1 MKRTRKRLTL
11 CVILLIAN
19 LALIWLSSC
28 LDGQSSSAL
37 SGFVGQLIRQIFP
50 NAPVGSGQTGHG
62 LLRKLGHVTEFCCL
76 GMVLSWL
83 FGMLRS
89 KTWQR
94 LTFPLAAGVAAALL
108 DEGIQRFVPGRC
120 GALTDVGIDT
130 LGIVLGIV
138 LIYLSQFIIQKF
150 GGK

>member
-1 MKRTRKRLTL
+1 MKRTQKRLIL
-11 CVILLIAN
+11 CLLLLVAN
-19 LALIWLSSC
+19 LAVIWLNSC
-28 LDGQSSSAL
+28 MNGQQSSAF
-37 SGFVGQLIRQIFP
+37 SGFVGELIRLIFP

-62 LLRKLGHVTEFCCL
+62 LLRKLGHVAQFCCL

-83 FGMLRS
+83 FGMLRE

-130 LGIVLGIV
+130 LGIVLGIL